1 MLMLNSRNV
10 TLSGLPANRR
20 SVVLRL
26 RRGGRDPI
34 ELGDNE
40 VLLVEAGTA
49 IGPGQA
55 ALARERDAAAAAGGT
70 SKIIVPNEMD
80 YLDDGDVLAVEL
92 QRPAVR
98 VLYRR
103 NSQHNSFLLTER
115 CNHYCL
121 MCSQPPKD
129 VDDDWIV
136 DELFQAIPLV
146 SPETRSLGFTGGE
159 PTLLGDRFLRL
170 VRDMRDHLPATSLHI
185 LSNGRRFVDP
195 QFARAYAA
203 IERCDARHTHLLR
216 IVADPRLHRAGRRCV
231 RRDRPGHSQ
240 P

>member
-10 TLSGLPANRR
+10 VLSGLPADKR

-26 RRGGRDPI
+26 RKGGP
-34 ELGDNE
+34 EPVTLGQNE
-40 VLLVEAGTA
+40 ALLMQTGTA
-49 IGPGQA
+49 VGPGQTV
-55 ALARERDAAAAAGGT
+55 LVLERDADAAATAAGR
-70 SKIIVPNEMD
+70 IIVPNELD
-80 YLDDGDVLAVEL
+80 YLVDGDVLAVEL

-129 VDDDWIV
+129 VNDDWIV
-136 DELFQAIPLV
+136 DELFQAIPLI
-146 SPETRSLGFTGGE
+146 SPDTTSLGFTGGE
-159 PTLLGDRFLRL
+159 PTLLGDRFLSL
-170 VRDMRDHLPATSLHI
+170 VQDMREHLPVTALHI

-195 QFARAYAA
+195 HFAHA
-203 IERCDARHTHLLR
+203 
-216 IVADPRLHRAGRRCV
+216 
-231 RRDRPGHSQ
+231 
-240 P
+240 